1 MMEIAKQFLEIG
13 PKFEKDRPES
23 EEGNNLD
30 SESVNVF
37 YVSIAQLMII

>member
-1 MMEIAKQFLEIG
+1 MMEIPKQFLEIG

-30 SESVNVF
+30 PESVNVF
-37 YVSIAQLMII
+37 FVSMAELIII

>member
-1 MMEIAKQFLEIG
+1 MEMAKQFLEIG

-23 EEGNNLD
+23 EEGNNFG